1 MSFNVDYI
9 INLKDNATKSISK
22 LNGGADKLNSK
33 FGGLAKTVG
42 RGAAL
47 VGIAGGAALA
57 FTAMKSAVDITVQF
71 ERKLSELQAVTG
83 ATEKEMVGFEN
94 AIMNVSRS
102 TKFGARE
109 VADAFGL
116 VGSAKPELLS
126 SARAL
131 GAVTEQAII
140 LSKASGMDLN
150 NAASVVTKSLNQYGK
165 GAESASKF
173 VDILATSQQKGTAR
187 IEQLGESFKNAGS
200 VLSSLGID
208 FDNSNALLQAM
219 AKGGLEGAEAGTAL
233 SSILGKL
240 TKSTNDKFNPALTS
254 VNDVI
259 NNLAD
264 TNLDLVGAN
273 KLVGVEMG
281 KNLLTLVAQ
290 KDVVNDLTGALSE
303 NGNAL
308 AQAATRF
315 DNLTGDLDV
324 LSSQWEG
331 FVLSFKQGEG
341 VLGRAARSIT
351 QAVSS
356 EFERLNNETIA
367 ENLGLDTGIFSG
379 MTKDQQ
385 AIVDVSKR
393 LDGMILRA
401 TKGVDSIG
409 GFDKKISGLKDK
421 LRGLDLSTE
430 SGRAKSKIMIDL
442 IKGVQEERK
451 GFSKSK
457 KTAGIDPKTDPTAT
471 LTAATKTSKG
481 LNSGIDK
488 VTSSAPKTFNINI
501 ENLVKDFKISTTNM
515 AEGAEKTKDAILQ
528 TLIAAVNDV
537 SVISK

>member
-9 INLKDNATKSISK
+9 INLKDNASKSIGR

-42 RGAAL
+42 SGVAL
-47 VGIAGGAALA
+47 AGLAGGAALA
-57 FTAMKSAVDITVQF
+57 VTAIKSAVNITVEFQ
-71 ERKLSELQAVTG
+71 RKLSELKAVTG
-83 ATEKEMVGFEN
+83 ATDSEMVGFEN
-94 AIMNVSRS
+94 AIMSVSRATS
-102 TKFGARE
+102 FGARE

-140 LSKASGMDLN
+140 LSKASGMDLS

-324 LSSQWEG
+324 LSSQWES

-341 VLGRAARSIT
+341 VLGRAARSVT
-351 QAVSS
+351 QAISS
-356 EFERLNNETIA
+356 EFERINNETLA
-367 ENLGLDTGIFSG
+367 ENLGLNTGIFSG

-393 LDGMILRA
+393 LDDMVLRA
-401 TKGVDSIG
+401 TKGVSSIG
-409 GFDKKISGLKDK
+409 GFDKKISGLKSK
-421 LRGLDLSTE
+421 LKGFDLGTE
-430 SGRAKSKIMIDL
+430 EGRAKSKIMIDL
-442 IKGVQEERK
+442 IKGVQEEK
-451 GFSKSK
+451 KSFGAK
-457 KTAGIDPKTDPTAT
+457 KPTILDPTDPASPLATAT
-471 LTAATKTSKG
+471 KSTKG

-501 ENLVKDFKISTTNM
+501 ENLVKDFKINTANM

-537 SVISK
+537 SIISK